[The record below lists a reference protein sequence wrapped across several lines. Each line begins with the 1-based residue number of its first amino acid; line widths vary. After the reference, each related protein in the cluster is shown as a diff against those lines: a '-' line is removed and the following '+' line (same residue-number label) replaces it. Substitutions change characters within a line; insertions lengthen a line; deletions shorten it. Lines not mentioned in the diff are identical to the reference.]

1 MTGDGRTLAD
11 LSLVFLPLSLV
22 SIGGGPAVLAEMQHQ
37 AVAIHG
43 WMTEREFLDLFAISR
58 AAPGPGALI
67 ATLIGW
73 KAAGWVGAVTAS
85 IAFFLPTSFVVY
97 GMAYVWNRW
106 PSRLLQRTVE
116 GGFAPIAPGLV
127 LASAYV
133 MLESA
138 GTPPLAWGAAC
149 GVAAWR
155 IWQPDRNPVVLLGLG
170 TAAFVIA
177 KSFI

>member
-1 MTGDGRTLAD
+1 LAE
-11 LSLVFLPLSLV
+11 LTLVFLPLSLV

-73 KAAGWVGAVTAS
+73 KAAGWVGAVTVS
-85 IAFFLPTSFVVY
+85 IAFFVPTSLVAY

-106 PSRLLQRTVE
+106 PSRMLQRTVE
-116 GGFAPIAPGLV
+116 AGFAPIAPGLV
-127 LASAYV
+127 LASAYI
-133 MLESA
+133 MLESSS
-138 GTPPLAWGAAC
+138 TRLLAWGAAC
-149 GVAAWR
+149 GVAAWL
-155 IWQPDRNPVVLLGLG
+155 IWQPDRNPIVSLGLG

-177 KSFI
+177 KSLV

>member
-1 MTGDGRTLAD
+1 MTGDGRTLAE
-11 LSLVFLPLSLV
+11 LSLIFLPLSLV

-58 AAPGPGALI
+58 AAPGPGALM

-73 KAAGWVGAVTAS
+73 KAAGWLGAATVS
-85 IAFFLPTSFVVY
+85 IAFFLPTSLVVC
-97 GMAYVWNRW
+97 GMAYAWNRW
-106 PSRLLQRTVE
+106 PSRSLQRTVE
-116 GGFAPIAPGLV
+116 AGFAPIAPGLV

-138 GTPPLAWGAAC
+138 GTRPLAWGVAC
-149 GVAAWR
+149 SVAAWR
-155 IWQPDRNPVVLLGLG
+155 ICEPDRNPIVLLLLG
-170 TAAFVIA
+170 AAAFVIA
-177 KSFI
+177 KSLI

>member
-1 MTGDGRTLAD
+1 MTGDGRTLAE

-85 IAFFLPTSFVVY
+85 IAFFLPTSFLVY
-97 GMAYVWNRW
+97 GMAYAWNRC
-106 PSRLLQRTVE
+106 PSRLLQKIVE

-138 GTPPLAWGAAC
+138 GTRPLAWAAAC
-149 GVAAWR
+149 SVAAWR
-155 IWQPDRNPVVLLGLG
+155 IWQSDRNPIVLLGLG